1 MVHVHSAA
9 ARERRHSRAVQRGYV
24 RLGGA
29 GANDPDLRGRMVDIS
44 RSLRVHRGHV
54 VATGKAIHNPSHA
67 AGVAAAMGVISSGE
81 RRSAQE
87 VHRRANAARHA
98 WADVL
103 DEDCADDGGE
113 GRGRA
118 GATEQRGQ
126 CPHVVNVGTQTE
138 EVGGADSR
146 PPQDDGR
153 AEGIARAPLP
163 AAERPSDRSCET
175 VSVETIAAME
185 RRLQRLEQ
193 VEVDAL
199 LAGRIADYGVALE
212 DAAKRIT
219 DLEMEG
225 AASERRIME
234 QVSQLTDSFPDIVVK
249 AVGNTCR
256 PLLSDVAQT
265 AQAHIAKVRAE
276 IHDSLA
282 ELATLTYRVG
292 DEVEVNG
299 LQNLPDLNGRRG
311 SVVQLFSARARIGV
325 QVDGHAEPKALRPGN
340 LQRLHTTPAL
350 LEDTLLATRMVA

>member
-1 MVHVHSAA
+1 
-9 ARERRHSRAVQRGYV
+9 
-24 RLGGA
+24 
-29 GANDPDLRGRMVDIS
+29 MVDIS

-153 AEGIARAPLP
+153 GEGIARAPLP

-225 AASERRIME
+225 AAAERRLME
-234 QVSQLTDSFPDIVVK
+234 QVSELTDSIPDIVVK
-249 AVGNTCR
+249 AAGNTCR
-256 PLLSDVAQT
+256 QT
-265 AQAHIAKVRAE
+265 AEAHIAKVRSE
-276 IHDSLA
+276 RHVSLT

-340 LQRLHTTPAL
+340 LQRLHTTPAFERRLTQRMDGLTAL

>member
-1 MVHVHSAA
+1 
-9 ARERRHSRAVQRGYV
+9 
-24 RLGGA
+24 
-29 GANDPDLRGRMVDIS
+29 MVDIS

-153 AEGIARAPLP
+153 GEGIARAPLP
-163 AAERPSDRSCET
+163 AAERPPDRSCET

-225 AASERRIME
+225 AAAERRLME
-234 QVSQLTDSFPDIVVK
+234 QVSELTDSIPDIVVK
-249 AVGNTCR
+249 AAGNTCR
-256 PLLSDVAQT
+256 QT
-265 AQAHIAKVRAE
+265 AEAHIAKVRSE
-276 IHDSLA
+276 RHVSLT

-292 DEVEVNG
+292 DGDAGVSYSFSQSAHASEYRWTGTLSPRLCAQATYSGCTRRPPLSGG
-299 LQNLPDLNGRRG
+299 LHSASTDSLHFWRTRCLP
-311 SVVQLFSARARIGV
+311 
-325 QVDGHAEPKALRPGN
+325 
-340 LQRLHTTPAL
+340 
-350 LEDTLLATRMVA
+350 LEWWHD